1 MLRLSRLFRSFSF
14 SFSFP
19 PLAFP
24 VTNHSRICSPAPDRK
39 EPEPKRAEPSLIN
52 NARAQSRRDA
62 IRSHTSGLCPAPRD
76 GILHRPP
83 CAVHPV
89 RSSPPLLSSGFG
101 VLPSKQ
107 TQRGRCESLR
117 RCGQSRLLWQ
127 HKRERALVRRIAAQS
142 LPHRPRS
149 ERAKTPRKTRGGSA
163 RAAGTLSCG
172 QPVPMEC
179 VEQSAAVGQEGH
191 RGEAG
196 LRARAAGRASL
207 PSPCCTPGTMR
218 SVHSSSST
226 DRRCAQSRLGSS
238 PAPAP
243 KNKAPSACRASL

>member
-1 MLRLSRLFRSFSF
+1 MPSAATRRASA
-14 SFSFP
+14 
-19 PLAFP
+19 PLP
-24 VTNHSRICSPAPDRK
+24 VTAFCTDPPAPYTRSDLHLLSSHLVLECFPRS
-39 EPEPKRAEPSLIN
+39 KRNEAGVNPCGAVVNHASYGSTNENEPSL
-52 NARAQSRRDA
+52 
-62 IRSHTSGLCPAPRD
+62 G
-76 GILHRPP
+76 G
-83 CAVHPV
+83 
-89 RSSPPLLSSGFG
+89 SPHSPF
-101 VLPSKQ
+101 LPQ
-107 TQRGRCESLR
+107 
-117 RCGQSRLLWQ
+117 
-127 HKRERALVRRIAAQS
+127 
-142 LPHRPRS
+142 RPRS

-179 VEQSAAVGQEGH
+179 VGQSAAVGQEGH

-207 PSPCCTPGTMR
+207 PSPRCTPGTMR